1 MDINNPYLGAT
12 PDGIVYCDCCGGG
25 VLEVKCPYCY
35 IEDIPEAN
43 ETGFCMTKDDETW
56 SLKRNHAYYYYQV
69 QLQLHVCNMNY
80 VDFVVW
86 SQETTVIERIFPDE
100 DFFKTKVQAAR
111 DFFKYGI
118 LPEII
123 GKWYTRAPVADLD
136 DVVPM
141 PAATSIHSRLWCYCE
156 QPSFGQ
162 MIQCD
167 NKKCSIYGFILS
179 AYG

>member
-1 MDINNPYLGAT
+1 
-12 PDGIVYCDCCGGG
+12 
-25 VLEVKCPYCY
+25 
-35 IEDIPEAN
+35 
-43 ETGFCMTKDDETW
+43 MTKDDETW
-56 SLKRNHAYYYYQV
+56 SLKCNHAYYYQV
-69 QLQLHVCNMNY
+69 QLQLHMCNMSY

-136 DVVPM
+136 DVPM
-141 PAATSIHSRLWCYCE
+141 PAATSIHTTEEEDDLDDESRLWCYCE
-156 QPSFGQ
+156 QPSFG
-162 MIQCD
+162 
-167 NKKCSIYGFILS
+167 
-179 AYG
+179 

>member
-1 MDINNPYLGAT
+1 M
-12 PDGIVYCDCCGGG
+12 
-25 VLEVKCPYCY
+25 
-35 IEDIPEAN
+35 
-43 ETGFCMTKDDETW
+43 
-56 SLKRNHAYYYYQV
+56 S
-69 QLQLHVCNMNY
+69 Y

-123 GKWYTRAPVADLD
+123 GKWYTRAPVADLY

-141 PAATSIHSRLWCYCE
+141 PAATSIHTIEEEDDLDDESRLWCYCA

-167 NKKCSIYGFILS
+167 NKKCSILWFHFECLQIRTPPKGKWYCPNCRKLS
-179 AYG
+179 KFNKSKK